1 MQVSCKYSPNIVQIL
16 CKYYKTFRKYCA
28 NIVQMLF
35 KCIRVHND
43 IQDKIELSVTQYV
56 AVPLCE
62 NPLH

>member
-1 MQVSCKYSPNIVQIL
+1 MQILYKYCANIVQIL
-16 CKYYKTFRKYCA
+16 CKYCKTFRKYCA

-56 AVPLCE
+56 AVLLCE